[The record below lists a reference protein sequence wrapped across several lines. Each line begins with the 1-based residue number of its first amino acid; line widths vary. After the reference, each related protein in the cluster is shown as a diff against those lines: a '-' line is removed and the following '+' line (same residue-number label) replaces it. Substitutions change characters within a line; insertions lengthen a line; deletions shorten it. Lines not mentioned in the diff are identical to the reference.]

1 MTKKIWNL
9 KYVAGNP
16 RMFNKVIDAADNPR
30 TRADAM
36 VDAEKVAQNGW
47 RVWVEH
53 AKNGTRIFESEEEK
67 AHIRSSL

>member
-16 RMFNKVIDAADNPR
+16 RISNRVIDAADNPR

-36 VDAEKVAQNGW
+36 VDAEAVAQNGW

-67 AHIRSSL
+67 AHTRSKL